1 MEQDLKSRINQEIK
15 RDLRKVVGARIR
27 AQRIQQ
33 HITQDKLAEALNVS
47 VKHISSVERG
57 HSSLSLERMID
68 TSYILNC
75 SLEYLV
81 LGESSS
87 SAAAKLP
94 PFVIEIMNSKDEE
107 EIRRLTRYLS
117 LYSDLRPS
125 VLKPGETT

>member
-15 RDLRKVVGARIR
+15 RNLRKAVGARIR

-68 TSYILNC
+68 ISYILNC

>member
-1 MEQDLKSRINQEIK
+1 MEQDLRSRINQEIK
-15 RDLRKVVGARIR
+15 RNLRKAMGARIR
-27 AQRIQQ
+27 AQRTQQ
-33 HITQDKLAEALNVS
+33 HITQDMLAEALGVS

-57 HSSLSLERMID
+57 RSSLSLERMID

-94 PFVIEIMNSKDEE
+94 PFVIEVMNSEDEE
-107 EIRRLTRYLS
+107 EIRRLIRYLS
-117 LYSDLRPS
+117 LYSELRPS
-125 VLKPGETT
+125 VQKPGDSA